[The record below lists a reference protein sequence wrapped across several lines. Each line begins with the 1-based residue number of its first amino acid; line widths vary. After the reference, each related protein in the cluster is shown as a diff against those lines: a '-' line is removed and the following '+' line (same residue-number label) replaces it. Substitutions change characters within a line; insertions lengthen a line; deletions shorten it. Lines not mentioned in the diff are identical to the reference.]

1 MTQVSQLLTKLKPL
15 QATVDNLSLKERLL
29 VFVTGLMLLG
39 SAWYLGLM
47 QPLDQQATRNRSE
60 IKSLRERIEMYNQ
73 NFEVEVLQISSA
85 GTGDRENLARI
96 QGRLDEIN
104 ERLGGYVAELIDAA
118 QMSRVLQDLLKEQ
131 STLRL
136 IRVRN
141 LSPEALSASADAL
154 NTTFYRHGLEIDFEG
169 SYLACLEYLEEIE
182 DLPWRF
188 YWQLLDIEV
197 LEYPRNRI
205 RLEISTLSPDVE
217 WIGA

>member
-15 QATVDNLSLKERLL
+15 QAIVDNLSLKERLL

-73 NFEVEVLQISSA
+73 NLEVEVLQISSA

-104 ERLGGYVAELIDAA
+104 ERLGGYVAELIDPA

-205 RLEISTLSPDVE
+205 RLEVSTLSPDVE

>member
-1 MTQVSQLLTKLKPL
+1 MTQVSQLLTKLEPL
-15 QATVDNLSLKERLL
+15 LATVDNMSLRERLL
-29 VFVTGLMLLG
+29 VFVTGLMLVG
-39 SAWYLGLM
+39 SAWYLVLM
-47 QPLDQQATRNRSE
+47 QPLDQQATKNRSE
-60 IKSLRERIEMYNQ
+60 IATLRERIGMYNQ
-73 NFEVEVLQISSA
+73 NLEVEVLQISGA
-85 GTGDRENLARI
+85 DTGEREKLARI

-104 ERLGGYVAELIDAA
+104 ERMGGYVAELIDPA
-118 QMSRVLQDLLKEQ
+118 QMSLVLQGLLKKQ
-131 STLRL
+131 SKLRL

-141 LSPEALSASADAL
+141 VSPEALSASADAL
-154 NTTFYRHGLEIDFEG
+154 TTTFYRHGLEIEFEG

-205 RLEISTLSPDVE
+205 RLEVSTLSPVVE

>member
-1 MTQVSQLLTKLKPL
+1 MFKPL
-15 QATVDNLSLKERLL
+15 LATVDNLSLRERLL

-47 QPLDQQATRNRSE
+47 TPLNPTADRNRSE
-60 IKSLRERIEMYNQ
+60 IASLQDRIELYNQ
-73 NFEVEVLQISSA
+73 NVEVQALQISST
-85 GTGDRENLARI
+85 GTGDREKLARI

-104 ERLGGYVAELIDAA
+104 ERMGGYVAELIDPA
-118 QMSRVLQDLLKEQ
+118 QMSRVLQGLLKKQ
-131 STLRL
+131 SKLRL

-154 NTTFYRHGLEIDFEG
+154 TTTFYRHGLEIEFEG

-205 RLEISTLSPDVE
+205 RLEVSTLSPDVE

>member
-1 MTQVSQLLTKLKPL
+1 MTQLSQLLTKLEPL
-15 QATVDNLSLKERLL
+15 LATVESLSLRERLL
-29 VFVTGLMLLG
+29 VFVTGLMLVG

-47 QPLDQQATRNRSE
+47 QPLDQQATRNRTE
-60 IKSLRERIEMYNQ
+60 IASLRERIEMYNQ
-73 NFEVEVLQISSA
+73 NLEVEVLQIT
-85 GTGDRENLARI
+85 GTDTAQREKLARI

-104 ERLGGYVAELIDAA
+104 ERMGGYVAELIDPA
-118 QMSRVLQDLLKEQ
+118 QMSLVLQGLLKKQ
-131 STLRL
+131 SKLRL
-136 IRVRN
+136 IRIRN
-141 LSPEALSASADAL
+141 VSPKALSASADAL
-154 NTTFYRHGLEIDFEG
+154 TTTFYRHGLEIEFEG

-205 RLEISTLSPDVE
+205 RLEVSTLSPVVE

>member
-1 MTQVSQLLTKLKPL
+1 MTQLSQLLTKLEPL
-15 QATVDNLSLKERLL
+15 LATVDNMSMRERLL
-29 VFVTGLMLLG
+29 VFVTGLMLVG

-47 QPLDQQATRNRSE
+47 QPLDQQTTRSRSE
-60 IKSLRERIEMYNQ
+60 IASLRERMEMYNQ
-73 NFEVEVLQISSA
+73 NLEVEVLQISST
-85 GTGDRENLARI
+85 GTGDREKLARI

-104 ERLGGYVAELIDAA
+104 ERMGGYVAELIDPA
-118 QMSRVLQDLLKEQ
+118 QMSLVLQGLLKKQ
-131 STLRL
+131 SKLRL

-141 LSPEALSASADAL
+141 VTPEALSASADAL
-154 NTTFYRHGLEIDFEG
+154 TTTFYRHGLEIEFEG

-205 RLEISTLSPDVE
+205 RLEVSTLSPVVE

>member
-47 QPLDQQATRNRSE
+47 QPLDQQTTRNRSE

-73 NFEVEVLQISSA
+73 NFEVAVLQISSA

>member
-15 QATVDNLSLKERLL
+15 QATVDNMSLRERLL

-39 SAWYLGLM
+39 SVWYLGLM
-47 QPLDQQATRNRSE
+47 QPLDQQAKNNRSE
-60 IKSLRERIEMYNQ
+60 IASLRERIDIYNQ
-73 NFEVEVLQISSA
+73 SLEVEVLQISST
-85 GTGDRENLARI
+85 GTGELEKLLRI

-104 ERLGGYVAELIDAA
+104 ERLGGYVAELIDPA
-118 QMSRVLQDLLKEQ
+118 QMSHVLQGLLNKQ
-131 STLRL
+131 SKLRL

-141 LSPEALSASADAL
+141 LSPEALSASTDAL
-154 NTTFYRHGLEIDFEG
+154 TTTFYRHGLEIEFEG
-169 SYLACLEYLEEIE
+169 SYLACLEYLQEIE
-182 DLPWRF
+182 ELPWRF

-205 RLEISTLSPDVE
+205 RLEVSTLSPDVE

>member
-15 QATVDNLSLKERLL
+15 QATVDKLSLRERLL

-47 QPLDQQATRNRSE
+47 EPLTQQAEKNRTE
-60 IKSLRERIEMYNQ
+60 IESLRERIETYNQ
-73 NFEVEVLQISSA
+73 SLEVEVLQISSA
-85 GTGDRENLARI
+85 GTGEREKFARI
-96 QGRLDEIN
+96 QARLDEIN
-104 ERLGGYVAELIDAA
+104 ERLGGYADELIDPS
-118 QMSRVLQDLLKEQ
+118 QMSTVLQGLLKEQ
-131 STLRL
+131 SKLRL

-141 LSPEALSASADAL
+141 LIPEALSASADAL
-154 NTTFYRHGLEIDFEG
+154 TTTFYRHGLEIEFEG
-169 SYLACLEYLEEIE
+169 SYLACLEYLQEIE
-182 DLPWRF
+182 ELPWRF

-205 RLEISTLSPDVE
+205 RLEVSTLSPDVE

>member
-1 MTQVSQLLTKLKPL
+1 MTQVSQLLTKIKPL
-15 QATVDNLSLKERLL
+15 QATVDNLSLRERLL
-29 VFVTGLMLLG
+29 VFMTGLMLLG

-73 NFEVEVLQISSA
+73 NLEVEVLQISSA

-104 ERLGGYVAELIDAA
+104 ERLGGYVAELIDPA

-205 RLEISTLSPDVE
+205 RLEVSTLSPDVE

>member
-15 QATVDNLSLKERLL
+15 MATVDKMSLRERLL

-60 IKSLRERIEMYNQ
+60 IASLRERIEMYNQ
-73 NFEVEVLQISSA
+73 NLEVEVLQISSTDTA
-85 GTGDRENLARI
+85 KREKLARI
-96 QGRLDEIN
+96 QGRLDEIS
-104 ERLGGYVAELIDAA
+104 EGMGGFVAELIDPA
-118 QMSRVLQDLLKEQ
+118 QMSRVLQSLLKKQ
-131 STLRL
+131 SKLRL
-136 IRVRN
+136 IRIRN
-141 LSPEALSASADAL
+141 LSPEALSASTDAL
-154 NTTFYRHGLEIDFEG
+154 TTTFYRHGLEIEFEG
-169 SYLACLEYLEEIE
+169 SYLACLEYLEDIE
-182 DLPWRF
+182 NLPWRF

-205 RLEISTLSPDVE
+205 RLEVSTLSPDVE

>member
-73 NFEVEVLQISSA
+73 NLEVEVLQISSA

-104 ERLGGYVAELIDAA
+104 ERLGGYVAELIDPA

-205 RLEISTLSPDVE
+205 RLEVSTLSPDVE

>member
-15 QATVDNLSLKERLL
+15 QATVDKLSLRERLL
-29 VFVTGLMLLG
+29 VFATGLMLLG

-47 QPLDQQATRNRSE
+47 QPLDQQAARNRTE
-60 IKSLRERIEMYNQ
+60 IESLRERIEMYNQ
-73 NFEVEVLQISSA
+73 NLEVEVLQISSA
-85 GTGDRENLARI
+85 GTGEREKLARI

-104 ERLGGYVAELIDAA
+104 ERLGGYVAELIDPA
-118 QMSRVLQDLLKEQ
+118 QMSRVLQGLLKER
-131 STLRL
+131 SKLRL

-141 LSPEALSASADAL
+141 ISPEALSASADAL
-154 NTTFYRHGLEIDFEG
+154 TTTFYRHGLEIEFEG

-205 RLEISTLSPDVE
+205 RLEVSTLSPYVE